1 MSLDWNVSKIKNK
14 DEVCFIERDDPVE
27 GKGRYMR
34 GVTEALIWATM
45 LLGIPQI
52 TEKNYLEVYKR
63 NLKLGKVGINFLN
76 QWKDDDT
83 LIKRVFTLEEIKQH
97 IGLSTNASTR
107 TNAAFNKN
115 LLRILDEEIDRKIQR
130 ELKEEENA
138 SIS

>member
-1 MSLDWNVSKIKNK
+1 
-14 DEVCFIERDDPVE
+14 
-27 GKGRYMR
+27 MR

-115 LLRILDEEIDRKIQR
+115 LLRILNEEIDRKIQR